1 MANNPQSGA
10 SMISPDLPPP
20 AKPIREEAAAWL
32 LRTTAPDWNADQQKQ
47 LDNWL
52 SASEFHRAAYWRL
65 EAAWTEATRLAA
77 IRPSKPDSAHA
88 RKTFIRRSFR
98 AIAAVA
104 VFAVVGIGG
113 YQIYSRPDVTIYATP
128 VGGHRTLT
136 FPDGTIIELSTN
148 TEVSI
153 ANDLTRRQAW
163 LTKGEAYFQIAH
175 NADRPFVVTVG
186 DHKVTDLGTKF
197 LITRSDKHLEV
208 ALLEGRARVE
218 TINASGPQRATELT
232 PGEVAVA
239 TADTMSVTT
248 RPVAKLSNELSW
260 RKGLLIFDGTTLADA
275 VAEFNKYNVEQI
287 VIRDPSILKLRV
299 NGTFPVHARR
309 EFADVAHAVFGLRV
323 KTQGNDTLIFK

>member
-1 MANNPQSGA
+1 
-10 SMISPDLPPP
+10 MISPELPAP

-32 LRTTAPDWNADQQKQ
+32 LRTTAPGWNAQQQEQ
-47 LDNWL
+47 LNDWL

-77 IRPSKPDSAHA
+77 IRTTRPDRAQA
-88 RKTFIRRSFR
+88 KQAFIRRTFY

-104 VFAVVGIGG
+104 LFAVVGIGG
-113 YQIYSRPDVTIYATP
+113 YRLYSRPDVTVYATP

-175 NADRPFVVTVG
+175 NPDRPFVVTVG

-197 LITRSDKHLEV
+197 LITRSGKRLEV

-218 TINASGPQRATELT
+218 TINANGPLRSTELT
-232 PGEVAVA
+232 PGEVAMA
-239 TADTMSVTT
+239 TGDTMSVTT

-275 VAEFNKYNVEQI
+275 VSEFNKYNVEQI
-287 VIRDPSILKLRV
+287 FIRDPAVLELRV
-299 NGTFPVHARR
+299 NGTFPVHARQ

-323 KTQGNDTLIFK
+323 KVQGNDTLIFR

>member
-1 MANNPQSGA
+1 
-10 SMISPDLPPP
+10 MISPDLPPP
-20 AKPIREEAAAWL
+20 AKPVREEAAAWL
-32 LRTTAPDWNADQQKQ
+32 LRTTAPDWNIEQQSE
-47 LDNWL
+47 LDDWL

-77 IRPSKPDSAHA
+77 LRPSKPHRVQAG
-88 RKTFIRRSFR
+88 KTFIHRTFR

-104 VFAVVGIGG
+104 VFAVVGVGG
-113 YQIYSRPDVTIYATP
+113 YQIYSRPAVTVYATP

-175 NADRPFVVTVG
+175 NPDRPFVVTVG

-197 LITRSDKHLEV
+197 LIDRGEKRLEV
-208 ALLEGRARVE
+208 ALFEGRARLE
-218 TINASGPQRATELT
+218 TVHASGPLRSTELT

-239 TADTMSVTT
+239 TADIMSVTR
-248 RPVAKLSNELSW
+248 RPVAKLSSELSW

-275 VAEFNKYNVEQI
+275 VSEFNKYNVEKI

-299 NGTFPVHARR
+299 NGTFPVHARQ

-323 KTQGNDTLIFK
+323 KTRGNDTLIFR